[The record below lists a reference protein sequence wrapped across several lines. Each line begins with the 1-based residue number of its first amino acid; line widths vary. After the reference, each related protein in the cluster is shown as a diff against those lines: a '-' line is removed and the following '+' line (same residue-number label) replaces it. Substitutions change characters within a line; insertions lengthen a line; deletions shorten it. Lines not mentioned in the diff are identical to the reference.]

1 MAKIVFFSWD
11 LTCVPYDYDEFLAW
25 DSFGQPWFVHDDGF
39 SQITLMVHSTKSG
52 QPMYGSDLDSKVS
65 LLGACIRSDLSYIN
79 KYGFEPH
86 EVQSWLGQIK
96 MLGCFSY
103 KDQQN
108 IILELKG
115 KFIHYCP
122 YYLGEY
128 LATKKEVF

>member
-1 MAKIVFFSWD
+1 
-11 LTCVPYDYDEFLAW
+11 
-25 DSFGQPWFVHDDGF
+25 
-39 SQITLMVHSTKSG
+39 
-52 QPMYGSDLDSKVS
+52 MYGSDLDSKVS

-79 KYGFEPH
+79 EYEFEPH
-86 EVQSWLGQIK
+86 EVQSWLGRIK

-115 KFIHYCP
+115 KFIHYCS

-128 LATKKEVF
+128 LATKKEVL